1 MIPKEQ
7 RSKFL
12 QKQLN
17 DNEFTNSFNFI
28 KKIKG
33 LDSTAKL
40 LLIDMCNDLYMNG
53 SVTWAHQTY
62 ADRCGLS
69 RRQVIRWFDTFIKNE
84 VLLPDSNNKVGGRQN
99 KFGINH
105 NNFKNLV
112 KSKQPVTP
120 VVKTCDTDGIEPVTP
135 MVKTYDKD
143 VTYNK
148 DNKDNKSL
156 LSEEEPIVGSSSLT
170 EEDVREFIKQE
181 LDI

>member
-12 QKQLN
+12 QKQLD

-28 KKIKG
+28 KRIKG

-69 RRQVIRWFDTFIKNE
+69 RRQVVRWFDTFVENN
-84 VLLPDSNNKVGGRQN
+84 VLLPDANNKVGGRKN
-99 KFGINH
+99 RFGINH
-105 NNFKNLV
+105 NNFKNLI

-120 VVKTCDTDGIEPVTP
+120 EVRTCDTDGIEPVTP
-135 MVKTYDKD
+135 MVTSCDTHD
-143 VTYNK
+143 TYNK

-156 LSEEEPIVGSSSLT
+156 LSEENILDVSSVGESEMLALVDSLN
-170 EEDVREFIKQE
+170 